1 MEPEEL
7 GTAKH
12 IDQFQELLDANQDIE
27 GEIEILDS
35 ISDEEMEDERVS
47 KELDLLLEAEPDS
60 GEEYSK
66 FISESES
73 QMSQDEQ
80 MGSRKERE
88 HHALPGMSTV
98 SDKSQTLAP
107 SIIVDE
113 KA

>member
-1 MEPEEL
+1 M
-7 GTAKH
+7 GTAEDIARFQGF
-12 IDQFQELLDANQDIE
+12 IDTNQDIE

-47 KELDLLLEAEPDS
+47 KELDLLLEAEADS
-60 GEEYSK
+60 GKEFSK

-88 HHALPGMSTV
+88 HRALPSMSTV
-98 SDKSQTLAP
+98 SDKS
-107 SIIVDE
+107 
-113 KA
+113 